1 MDPYI
6 VYGQKVGQKTVKI
19 PKKTEENHR
28 LLGGYLCL
36 IQKPIKI
43 LQFGFHNWNPDFFL
57 HIGTYFG
64 IFV

>member
-19 PKKTEENHR
+19 RKKTEENHR

-36 IQKPIKI
+36 IKNGLRYCNLVFTTGI
-43 LQFGFHNWNPDFFL
+43 LTFFL
-57 HIGTYFG
+57 HIGTYFC